1 VPRDPSSG
9 VFIIDKLKA
18 MVYVPAMTNPGTICT
33 GCGGTDEPAEH
44 EIDDGETVERYCDTC
59 AAALVM
65 LSQQML
71 GVLPSGREAAHA

>member
-1 VPRDPSSG
+1 
-9 VFIIDKLKA
+9 
-18 MVYVPAMTNPGTICT
+18 MTDTTCT
-33 GCGGTDEPAEH
+33 GCGSDEHADH

-71 GVLPSGREAAHA
+71 GVLPSAREAAHA